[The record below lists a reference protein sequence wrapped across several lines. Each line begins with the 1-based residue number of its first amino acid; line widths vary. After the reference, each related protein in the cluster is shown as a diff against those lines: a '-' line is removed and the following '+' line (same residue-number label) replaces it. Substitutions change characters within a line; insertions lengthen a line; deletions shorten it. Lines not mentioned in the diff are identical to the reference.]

1 VSRDLSRQAPDARS
15 SRLERR
21 VRQAGRALI
30 VAAALAAS
38 GGPALAQ
45 WREWDADFDEARKPW
60 KEIEARIPSYPRTGD
75 LVPFEAGA
83 ASPHRFY
90 VDARSL
96 SVGEDGVVR
105 YTLVIKAAGGATNVT
120 YEGIRCELRQQKYY
134 AVGRADGNWARA
146 RNPQWRR
153 IEHHDVN
160 RHHNVLYSDF
170 LCSGKRPVTSV
181 REALQLLSYGP
192 PSAFY

>member
-1 VSRDLSRQAPDARS
+1 MSRDLSRQAPDARS
-15 SRLERR
+15 SRLECR
-21 VRQAGRALI
+21 VRRAGRALI

-38 GGPALAQ
+38 VCPALAQ
-45 WREWDADFDEARKPW
+45 WREWDADFDEDRKPW
-60 KEIEARIPSYPRTGD
+60 KEIEARIPSSPRTGD

-96 SVGEDGVVR
+96 SVGDDGVVR

-134 AVGRADGNWARA
+134 ALGRADGNWVRA

-153 IEHHDVN
+153 IEHQDVN
-160 RHHNVLYSDF
+160 RHHSVLYADF
-170 LCSGKRPVTSV
+170 LCPGKQPVKSV
-181 REALQLLSYGP
+181 RDVLQMLSYSP
-192 PSAFY
+192 PPPFD

>member
-1 VSRDLSRQAPDARS
+1 MSRNLSRQTPDARGGLS
-15 SRLERR
+15 ERQ
-21 VRQAGRALI
+21 VRQAGSALI

-38 GGPALAQ
+38 VTPALAQ
-45 WREWDADFDEARKPW
+45 WREWDADFDEDRKPW
-60 KEIEARIPSYPRTGD
+60 KEIEARIPTYPRTGD

-120 YEGIRCELRQQKYY
+120 FEGIRCELRQQKYY
-134 AVGRADGNWARA
+134 AVGRADGNWVRA

-153 IEHHDVN
+153 IEHQDVN
-160 RHHNVLYSDF
+160 RHHHMLYSDF
-170 LCSGKRPVTSV
+170 LCSGKQPVKSV
-181 REALQLLSYGP
+181 REVLQLLSYSLP
-192 PSAFY
+192 PASY

>member
-1 VSRDLSRQAPDARS
+1 MSRDVSRRTHDARNRRS
-15 SRLERR
+15 ERQ
-21 VRQAGRALI
+21 VRQPGSVLI

-38 GGPALAQ
+38 VTPALAQ
-45 WREWDADFDEARKPW
+45 WRQWDADFDEDRKPW
-60 KEIEARIPSYPRTGD
+60 KEMETRIPSYPRDGD
-75 LVPFEAGA
+75 LVQFEAGA

-120 YEGIRCELRQQKYY
+120 FEGIRCELREQKYY
-134 AVGRADGNWARA
+134 AVGRADGNWVRA

-153 IEHHDVN
+153 IEHQDVN

-170 LCSGKRPVTSV
+170 FCSGNQPHGSV
-181 REALQLLSYGP
+181 REVLQLLKSGAP
-192 PSAFY
+192 VRG

>member
-1 VSRDLSRQAPDARS
+1 MSRDRSRQARDARS
-15 SRLERR
+15 SRLECR
-21 VRQAGRALI
+21 VRRAGRALI

-38 GGPALAQ
+38 VGPALAQ
-45 WREWDADFDEARKPW
+45 WREWDADFDEDRRPW
-60 KEIEARIPSYPRTGD
+60 KEIEARIPSAPRTGD

-90 VDARSL
+90 VDPRSL
-96 SVGEDGVVR
+96 SVGDDGVVR

-134 AVGRADGNWARA
+134 AVGRADGNWVRA

-153 IEHHDVN
+153 IEPQDVN
-160 RHHNVLYSDF
+160 RHHNVLYADF
-170 LCSGKRPVTSV
+170 LCPGKQPVKSV
-181 REALQLLSYGP
+181 RQALQLLSYGP
-192 PSAFY
+192 PPASN

>member
-1 VSRDLSRQAPDARS
+1 LSCEAPDARS

-21 VRQAGRALI
+21 VRPAGRALI

-38 GGPALAQ
+38 VGPALAQ
-45 WREWDADFDEARKPW
+45 WREWDADFDEDRKPW

-75 LVPFEAGA
+75 LVPFKAGA

-134 AVGRADGNWARA
+134 AMGRADGNWVRA

-153 IEHHDVN
+153 IESQDVN
-160 RHHNVLYSDF
+160 RHHGVLYADF
-170 LCSGKRPVTSV
+170 FCSGKQPHNSV
-181 REALQLLSYGP
+181 REVLQRLRFDAPANG
-192 PSAFY
+192 

>member
-1 VSRDLSRQAPDARS
+1 MSRTLSRPTPDARS
-15 SRLERR
+15 SLAERH
-21 VRQAGRALI
+21 VRPAGSALI

-38 GGPALAQ
+38 VTPALAQ
-45 WREWDADFDEARKPW
+45 WREWDADFDEDRKPW
-60 KEIEARIPSYPRTGD
+60 KEIEARIPSYPRAAD

-105 YTLVIKAAGGATNVT
+105 YTLMIKAAGGATNVT
-120 YEGIRCELRQQKYY
+120 FEGIRCELREHKYY
-134 AVGRADGNWARA
+134 AVGRADGNWVRA

-153 IEHHDVN
+153 IEQQDVN
-160 RHHNVLYSDF
+160 RYHFVLYSDF
-170 LCSGKRPVTSV
+170 FCSGKQPHRSV
-181 REALQLLSYGP
+181 REVLQLLKSGAP
-192 PSAFY
+192 VRG

>member
-1 VSRDLSRQAPDARS
+1 MSRDLSRQAPDAGS
-15 SRLERR
+15 SRLECR
-21 VRQAGRALI
+21 VRRAGRALI

-38 GGPALAQ
+38 VCPALAQ
-45 WREWDADFDEARKPW
+45 WREWDADFDEDRKPW
-60 KEIEARIPSYPRTGD
+60 KEIEARIPSSPRTGD

-96 SVGEDGVVR
+96 SVGDDGVVR

-134 AVGRADGNWARA
+134 AVGRADGNWVRA

-153 IEHHDVN
+153 IEHQDVN
-160 RHHNVLYSDF
+160 RHHSVLYADF
-170 LCSGKRPVTSV
+170 LCPGKQPVKSV
-181 REALQLLSYGP
+181 RDVLQLLSYSP
-192 PSAFY
+192 PPPFD

>member
-1 VSRDLSRQAPDARS
+1 MSRTLSRPTPDARS
-15 SRLERR
+15 SLSERH
-21 VRQAGRALI
+21 VRPAGSALI

-38 GGPALAQ
+38 VTPALAQ
-45 WREWDADFDEARKPW
+45 WREWDADFDEDRKPW

-105 YTLVIKAAGGATNVT
+105 YTLVVKAAGGATNVT
-120 YEGIRCELRQQKYY
+120 FEGIRCELRQQKYY
-134 AVGRADGNWARA
+134 AVGRADGNWVRA
-146 RNPQWRR
+146 RNPQWRS
-153 IEHHDVN
+153 IESQDIN
-160 RHHNVLYSDF
+160 RHHGVLYSDF
-170 LCSGKRPVTSV
+170 FCSGKQPHRSV
-181 REALQLLSYGP
+181 REVLQLLKSGAP
-192 PSAFY
+192 VRG

>member
-1 VSRDLSRQAPDARS
+1 MSRDLSRQAPDARS
-15 SRLERR
+15 SRLECR
-21 VRQAGRALI
+21 VRRAGRALI

-38 GGPALAQ
+38 VYPALAQ
-45 WREWDADFDEARKPW
+45 WREWDADFDEDRKPW
-60 KEIEARIPSYPRTGD
+60 KEIEARIPSSPRTGD

-96 SVGEDGVVR
+96 SVGDDGVVR

-134 AVGRADGNWARA
+134 AVGRADGNWVRA

-153 IEHHDVN
+153 IEHQDVN
-160 RHHNVLYSDF
+160 RHHSVLYADF
-170 LCSGKRPVTSV
+170 LCPGKQPVKSV
-181 REALQLLSYGP
+181 RDVLQLLSYSP
-192 PSAFY
+192 PPAFD